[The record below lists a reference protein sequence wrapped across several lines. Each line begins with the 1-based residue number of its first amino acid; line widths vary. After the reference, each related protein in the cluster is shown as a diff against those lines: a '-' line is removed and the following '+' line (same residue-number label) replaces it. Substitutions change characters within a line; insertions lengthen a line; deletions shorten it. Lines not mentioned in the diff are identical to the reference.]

1 MRIIPYEL
9 YKYAP
14 DIALSA
20 LRKEFGM
27 HDYYLNI
34 NPNNKAMQPFL
45 DLGRN
50 YFNLLIFEWKQ
61 EMDKRGLYVNSF
73 HSFYSYKNS
82 FKSLKTDYFLIL
94 ECIIQWEL
102 KGFSPYNTSLSWY
115 KISQILLENNLL
127 EIVKFS
133 IKDYENLLKW
143 YKDSFMVLNE
153 ANRWK
158 PKNLNMNKVLDYF
171 RSYFKENLIT

>member
-14 DIALSA
+14 DIALTA

-50 YFNLLIFEWKQ
+50 YFNQLMSEWKK
-61 EMDKRGLYVNSF
+61 EMDKRGFYVNSF
-73 HSFYSYKNS
+73 HSFYCLNNT
-82 FKSLKTDYFLIL
+82 FESLKTNYFLIL

-102 KGFSPYNTSLSWY
+102 KDFLPHDTSLSWY
-115 KISQILLENNLL
+115 KITQKLLENNSLK
-127 EIVKFS
+127 ISKFS
-133 IKDYENLLKW
+133 LKNYQDLLKW
-143 YKDSFMVLNE
+143 YKENFMALNE

-158 PKNLNMNKVLDYF
+158 PKNLDMNKVLN
-171 RSYFKENLIT
+171 YFKTYFNI

>member
-14 DIALSA
+14 DIALTA

-27 HDYYLNI
+27 HDYCLNI

-50 YFNLLIFEWKQ
+50 YFNQLIYEWKK
-61 EMDKRGLYVNSF
+61 EMDKRGFYVNSF
-73 HSFYSYKNS
+73 HSFYCYNNEFKS
-82 FKSLKTDYFLIL
+82 FKTNFFLIL

-102 KGFSPYNTSLSWY
+102 KEFLPYNTELTWY
-115 KISQILLENNLL
+115 EISQNLL
-127 EIVKFS
+127 KNDSFKILKFS
-133 IKDYENLLKW
+133 LTKYQHLLKW
-143 YKDSFMVLNE
+143 YKENFMVQNE
-153 ANRWK
+153 KNRWK
-158 PKNLNMNKVLDYF
+158 PKNLDMKKVLN
-171 RSYFKENLIT
+171 YFKEYFEIKELD